1 MLKLGF
7 ITLFPEMVLGALEHS
22 IIGRAQQNG
31 LIEVDAINPRDFT
44 YDRHRTV
51 DDTPYGGDAGMVMKP
66 VPVAS
71 AIESFLNGIEDRGKA
86 AIVLTDPIGNRFEQ
100 TDAIEL
106 AKAEAVLFVCGHY
119 EGIDDRIRQL
129 YATHVFTIG
138 DFILTGGELPAL
150 VMADATC
157 RNIPG
162 VLGSEQSLD
171 QDSHADGLL
180 SCPQFTRPEEFKGIK
195 VPDVL
200 KSGDH
205 KKIAKW
211 KREQSLKLTKENR
224 PDLFSRSDLAKG
236 DSDLLSY

>member
-1 MLKLGF
+1 
-7 ITLFPEMVLGALEHS
+7 
-22 IIGRAQQNG
+22 
-31 LIEVDAINPRDFT
+31 
-44 YDRHRTV
+44 
-51 DDTPYGGDAGMVMKP
+51 MVMKP
-66 VPVAS
+66 EPVGY
-71 AIESFLNGIEDRGKA
+71 AIESYLARIGKDETA
-86 AIVLTDPIGNRFEQ
+86 AIVLTDPIGEKFEQ
-100 TDAIEL
+100 EDAIEL
-106 AKAEAVLFVCGHY
+106 ADYEAVLFICGHY

-157 RNIPG
+157 RNIQG
-162 VLGSEQSLD
+162 VLGSEQSLA
-171 QDSHADGLL
+171 QDSHSDGLL

-195 VPDVL
+195 VPEVL

-211 KREQSLKLTKENR
+211 KRQQALKLTRENR
-224 PDLFSRSDLAKG
+224 PDLFSRANLAKS

>member
-22 IIGRAQQNG
+22 VIGRAQTQG
-31 LIEVDAINPRDFT
+31 LIEVEAINPRGFT
-44 YDRHRTV
+44 YDKHRTV

-66 VPVAS
+66 EPVAY
-71 AIESFLNGIEDRGKA
+71 AIESYLAGIGKDETA
-86 AIVLTDPIGNRFEQ
+86 AVVLTDPIGKQFEQ
-100 TDAIEL
+100 EDTIEL
-106 AKAEAVLFVCGHY
+106 ADYDAVLFVCGHY

-157 RNIPG
+157 RNIKG
-162 VLGSEQSLD
+162 VLGSEQSLC
-171 QDSHADGLL
+171 QDSHKDGLL
-180 SCPQFTRPEEFKGIK
+180 SCPQFTRPDEFKGIK
-195 VPDVL
+195 VPEVL

-211 KREQSLKLTKENR
+211 KRQQALKLTRDNR
-224 PDLFSRSDLAKG
+224 PDLFSRADLAKS